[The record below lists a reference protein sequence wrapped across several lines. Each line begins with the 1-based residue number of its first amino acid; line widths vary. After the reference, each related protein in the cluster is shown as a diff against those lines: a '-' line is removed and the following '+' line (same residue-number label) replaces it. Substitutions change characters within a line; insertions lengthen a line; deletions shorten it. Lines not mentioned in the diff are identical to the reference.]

1 MFDLQSVG
9 LNEALGSLLR
19 AGIPDGVDSLGF
31 FALFKD
37 FLDGEIAEY
46 SRNLLRRVGTL
57 GALAVTPI
65 VTLWIIYQGFLRVT
79 GRSHE
84 SMAALQVDATRIV
97 LITLIA
103 GFVGGFQPTIY
114 KTMTD
119 GISQTINWTISGQDE
134 TTVYND
140 IDQAL
145 AIMQLATSSIDL
157 LDVGDNQV
165 AIKKRDDASLMAGL
179 GVGGPAIT
187 AGCLLILNKFVMALL
202 LGTGPFFILCLIFK
216 QTEGLFK
223 GWFNALLGTLMSMAF
238 LSVAVTLA
246 MDVTLALAGA
256 FWATEGLSKLLGMGT
271 ASEGINSVVQMQ
283 GILGLILTMLILSA
297 PPAAAML
304 FRGLLANF
312 NPYSQIGGGG
322 AKGSDRAPPQGHP
335 QYPGPQAGPP
345 SAPNHSTRVASAGS
359 NDIDKTTT
367 TIRHRD

>member
-57 GALAVTPI
+57 VAVGVTPL
-65 VTLWIIYQGFLRVT
+65 VTLWIIYQGYLRVT
-79 GRSHE
+79 GQSHG
-84 SMAALQVDATRIV
+84 SMAALKVEATKIV
-97 LITLIA
+97 LIVMVA
-103 GFVGGFQPTIY
+103 GASANFQPSIY

-134 TTVYND
+134 TTIYND

-165 AIKKRDDASLMAGL
+165 AIKKREDASLMAGL

-187 AGCLLILNKFVMALL
+187 EGCLLILNKFVMALL
-202 LGTGPFFILCLIFK
+202 LGVGPFFILCLIFK

-246 MDVTLALAGA
+246 MDITLALAGA

-283 GILGLILTMLILSA
+283 GILGLVLTMLILSA

-312 NPYSQIGGGG
+312 NPYSQSGGGG
-322 AKGSDRAPPQGHP
+322 ARGSDHAPPAGHP
-335 QYPGPQAGPP
+335 QYPGPSGS
-345 SAPNHSTRVASAGS
+345 SAPNVHATRVTANSS
-359 NDIDKTTT
+359 PEMDPTKTPI
-367 TIRHRD
+367 IRQG